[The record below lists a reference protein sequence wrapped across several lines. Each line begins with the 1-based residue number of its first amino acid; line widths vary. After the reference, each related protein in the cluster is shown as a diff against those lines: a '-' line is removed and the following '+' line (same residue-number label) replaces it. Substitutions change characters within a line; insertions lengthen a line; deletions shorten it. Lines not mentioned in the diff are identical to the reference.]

1 MALPAWWQVVTPHK
15 DIREKSFSEAVFA
28 ADLGDVVGGT
38 APEEYRDSRL
48 FFEKTYLTAGLKNLV
63 RNVLSRLS
71 TGKGDPVIQLQT
83 PFGGGKTHALLTLY
97 HLVKSFDQLTHLEQ
111 LQELLADWQG
121 FAGARVAAFAGT
133 TADPVKGRTPWGEI
147 AYQLGCYEIV
157 KEHDLRRVAP
167 GKERIKEVLQKS
179 GPTLI
184 LMDEL
189 LQYIVKSNQVEKVEK
204 ITQGQTL
211 AFLQELSEAVA
222 TSEKAVLVLT
232 LPASI
237 LEQYDE
243 EAEKALAQLQKV
255 SGRVESIYVPV
266 EGLEIYE
273 VIRKRLFENL
283 GDPKVHRQIAEAY
296 FRLYQELGSDA
307 PAEVRETAYREKIER
322 AYPFHPEFID
332 VLYERWGSF
341 PTFQRTRGVLRLL
354 AMIVEDLYERK
365 VTAPLIQ
372 SSLVDLTNVPVRR
385 EFINHIGNE
394 FDSIICSDIL
404 GKARRIDQEM
414 GSEYEK
420 YGLAKGLATVVFLYS
435 FSGGERR
442 GVNLPWLRV
451 ALLREGIPPTIVGD
465 AVSKLEDSLWYFHTE
480 KRFYSFKNQPNLNR
494 IIVDKEEAIDPEQVR
509 ESLYEH
515 LNRLA
520 RGASFDVYLW
530 PKASGDIP
538 DNRRLKLIL
547 LDPEQKY
554 GESATAT
561 FIREI
566 LDNSGSTFRIYRNT
580 VFAVAMD
587 PGSYTALER
596 QLRRFLALQEISGDS
611 TISLTAGDRE
621 ELQTKLNQSRK
632 DLPSAIVS
640 AYRHVGWRSNGDVV
654 WRDMGI
660 MTTGENPSVCIRVWR
675 YLKDEERI
683 LSFLTPKVVLDR
695 AFGKEETEKTLNEI
709 FDVFLKT
716 PGLPCLE
723 SEKVLL
729 DAASQGAK
737 AGLLG
742 VRLGSALYF
751 GETPPDLTLDGV
763 VVRPE
768 KAEEEK
774 KAGGE
779 IPGGCSGSRG
789 GGGVYTGSG
798 DGKGGVPVVQ
808 EDGGSD
814 AGQGGE
820 QIVSGGA
827 GGPGQPAAVKVKR
840 VSIKAAVPW
849 DKLSQIVAGVIR
861 PLKASGGEPEIII
874 EVKAESESGFD
885 RTTLDSKVK
894 ETLQQVGAFIEEWE
908 ES

>member
-1 MALPAWWQVVTPHK
+1 MALPAWWQVVIPHK

-38 APEEYRDSRL
+38 APEEYRDPRL

-97 HLVKSFDQLTHLEQ
+97 HLVKSFGQLTHLEQ

-121 FAGARVAAFAGT
+121 FSGARVAAFAGT

-189 LQYIVKSNQVEKVEK
+189 LQYIVKANQVEKVEK

-211 AFLQELSEAVA
+211 AFLQELSEAVT

-243 EAEKALAQLQKV
+243 EAEKSLAQLQKV

-266 EGLEIYE
+266 EGVEIYE

-283 GDPKVHRQIAEAY
+283 GDSKVHRQIAEAY
-296 FRLYQELGSDA
+296 FRFYQELGSDA

-341 PTFQRTRGVLRLL
+341 PTFQRTRGVLRFL

-365 VTAPLIQ
+365 VTSPLIH
-372 SSLVDLTNVPVRR
+372 SSLVDLADVPVRR

-414 GSEYEK
+414 GSEYER
-420 YGLAKGLATVVFLYS
+420 YGLAKGLATAVFLYS

-451 ALLREGIPPTIVGD
+451 ALLREGVPPTIVGD

-554 GESATAT
+554 GESETAT

-580 VFAVAMD
+580 VFAAAMD
-587 PGSYTALER
+587 AGSYAALER
-596 QLRRFLALQEISGDS
+596 QLRRFLALQEISGDT

-621 ELQTKLNQSRK
+621 ELQTKLTQSRK

-640 AYRHVGWRSNGDVV
+640 AYRHVGWRGNGDVV

-683 LSFLTPKVVLDR
+683 LSSLTPKVILDR

-742 VRLGSALYF
+742 VRLGYALYF
-751 GETPPDLTLDGV
+751 GKTPPELSLDALI
-763 VVRPE
+763 VRPE

-779 IPGGCSGSRG
+779 IPGGGSGSHG
-789 GGGVYTGSG
+789 WGSVYAGSG

-814 AGQGGE
+814 AGQGDE
-820 QIVSGGA
+820 QIVSGGT

-861 PLKASGGEPEIII
+861 PLKASGDEPKIII

-894 ETLQQVGAFIEEWE
+894 ETLQQVGAVIEEWE